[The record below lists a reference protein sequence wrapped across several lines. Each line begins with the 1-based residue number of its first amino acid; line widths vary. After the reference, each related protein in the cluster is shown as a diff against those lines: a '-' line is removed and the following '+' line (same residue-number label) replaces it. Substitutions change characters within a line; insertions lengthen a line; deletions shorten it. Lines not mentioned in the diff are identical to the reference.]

1 MTTELQRPR
10 RVKESVF
17 SSRAARGACGAHE
30 LGLEEGLDGNAGRL
44 VGGAAQQ
51 AVRLNGV
58 LAQLQRLMRWGACV
72 RGVLGVLCVINLTI
86 RD

>member
-30 LGLEEGLDGNAGRL
+30 LGLEEGLDGDAGRL

-51 AVRLNGV
+51 AVRLNDV

-72 RGVLGVLCVINLTI
+72 RGVLCVINLTI